1 MIGRIVLSHKRAIF
15 ADQKSLCFCLHRRPN
30 RLRNRI
36 RRNLGVRYGNPR
48 QCARRLHSL
57 HNFLWLI
64 PFRWRRKL
72 MFKMPQPPDVRP
84 FRRNKQTDH
93 RNNPKSEQK
102 KSRNQLS
109 RDRPLGPS
117 LHRRD
122 QILILNSSQH
132 NTMRTLAIGD
142 IHGCR
147 TALETLIAL
156 VNPTPDDQLIF
167 LGDYVNRGP
176 DSRGVIGFLLKLAEL
191 RHCVFLRGNHEIMT
205 MDARSDQ
212 SRASTMSPIGGR
224 DLLRSYGFTG
234 QSDWWNLIPP
244 GHWQF
249 FEHTARYFETDRHL
263 FVHGSLDSHLDLAEQ
278 PDWI

>member
-1 MIGRIVLSHKRAIF
+1 
-15 ADQKSLCFCLHRRPN
+15 
-30 RLRNRI
+30 
-36 RRNLGVRYGNPR
+36 
-48 QCARRLHSL
+48 
-57 HNFLWLI
+57 
-64 PFRWRRKL
+64 
-72 MFKMPQPPDVRP
+72 
-84 FRRNKQTDH
+84 
-93 RNNPKSEQK
+93 
-102 KSRNQLS
+102 
-109 RDRPLGPS
+109 
-117 LHRRD
+117 
-122 QILILNSSQH
+122 
-132 NTMRTLAIGD
+132 MRTLAIGD

-263 FVHGSLDSHLDLAEQ
+263 FVHGSLDSDLDLAEQ
-278 PDWI
+278 PDWIIFWERFETIRPHKSGKRIICGHTPSCDGQIQDVGYATCIDTAAVMGGWLTCLDVESGRYWQANEKGATRASQLPNWVP